1 MFIGVHPWPN
11 WFSALV
17 KNSWI
22 FPLIE
27 AIHLVGVALLA
38 GTIALSDYQAI
49 AGRAFAPF
57 DHWTRVGLLV
67 VLATGPMMFFADRA
81 RYLHNP
87 AFLVKMAI
95 VAIAFAFHWGIR
107 RRYQTR
113 WAGILSLAMWTAV
126 VLSARAIADFDL
138 Q

>member
-1 MFIGVHPWPN
+1 M
-11 WFSALV
+11 

-27 AIHLVGVALLA
+27 AVHLVGVALLA

-49 AGRAFAPF
+49 ARRPF
-57 DHWTRVGLLV
+57 GHFDRWTHAGLLII
-67 VLATGPMMFFADRA
+67 LATGPVMFWADRA

-87 AFLVKMAI
+87 AFRLKMVV
-95 VAIAFAFHWGIR
+95 VAMAFAFHWAIR
-107 RRYQTR
+107 RKYQTR
-113 WAGILSLAMWTAV
+113 WAGVLSLAIWTCV